1 MTAQGIKSDS
11 DKHRPTLIFRHMP
24 NAIAA
29 VIECGEFGAKK
40 YDEHPMRCNW
50 DKVED
55 GLQRYTDAMLRHQLA
70 ELGGEDRASDS
81 QLLHAAHAAWNSLA
95 RLELIIRQQNEAL
108 RALNDNRAK
117 PGELIDTT
125 NNYDPA
131 WLPPR

>member
-1 MTAQGIKSDS
+1 MPAPGIKSDS

-95 RLELIIRQQNEAL
+95 RLELIIRQRLAQNENTPQQMEIAEL
-108 RALNDNRAK
+108 GAR
-117 PGELIDTT
+117 PGGIRWPYT
-125 NNYDPA
+125 
-131 WLPPR
+131 

>member
-1 MTAQGIKSDS
+1 MPAPGIKSDS

-95 RLELIIRQQNEAL
+95 RLELIIRQRLAQNENTPQQMEIVDFGAI
-108 RALNDNRAK
+108 
-117 PGELIDTT
+117 PGGGTRWPYT
-125 NNYDPA
+125 
-131 WLPPR
+131 

>member
-1 MTAQGIKSDS
+1 MTAPGIKSDS

-50 DKVED
+50 DKVEG

-70 ELGGEDRASDS
+70 ELGGEDRDSDS
-81 QLLHAAHAAWNSLA
+81 RLLHAAHAAWNSLA
-95 RLELIIRQQNEAL
+95 RLELIIRQRRAANENTPQQMEIVDFGA
-108 RALNDNRAK
+108 R
-117 PGELIDTT
+117 PGGIPWSYT
-125 NNYDPA
+125 
-131 WLPPR
+131 